1 MARPKKSLKK
11 TQDPNIQ
18 EIIEVEVEFTC
29 PIRGKIKQKVK
40 MKRLKSIKVD
50 TRQLI
55 SHSNDIENLDK
66 SSLEDEDQLPLEE

>member
-50 TRQLI
+50 ARQFI